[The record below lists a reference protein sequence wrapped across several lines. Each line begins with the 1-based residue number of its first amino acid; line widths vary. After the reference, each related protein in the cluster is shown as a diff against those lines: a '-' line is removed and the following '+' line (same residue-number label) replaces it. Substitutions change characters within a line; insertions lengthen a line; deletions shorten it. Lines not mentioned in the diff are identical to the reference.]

1 MTSSAYPHC
10 PRPTRSVHDDPHMYI
25 RPVPS
30 GNLFASQGRRCQPVE
45 ATELARRSAKTS
57 AGFVA
62 EDMAWPVVEFGC
74 HAVEVGL
81 VVVQQLGQSRE
92 GQVGPIRSLRAQAE
106 RSNTSMPPLPQVVI
120 AVRPPVTAWSPPN
133 SPPPMDDVPG
143 IISDSAKNPPAVMG
157 FALFPFPLRDCHE
170 RSPARWD
177 PSRPA

>member
-10 PRPTRSVHDDPHMYI
+10 PRPTRSVHDDPDMYI

-30 GNLFASQGRRCQPVE
+30 GNLFASQRRRCQPVE

-92 GQVGPIRSLRAQAE
+92 DRSDRSAVSDLRQRAQ
-106 RSNTSMPPLPQVVI
+106 
-120 AVRPPVTAWSPPN
+120 
-133 SPPPMDDVPG
+133 DHC
-143 IISDSAKNPPAVMG
+143 
-157 FALFPFPLRDCHE
+157 LRWVSSVGAG
-170 RSPARWD
+170 R
-177 PSRPA
+177 